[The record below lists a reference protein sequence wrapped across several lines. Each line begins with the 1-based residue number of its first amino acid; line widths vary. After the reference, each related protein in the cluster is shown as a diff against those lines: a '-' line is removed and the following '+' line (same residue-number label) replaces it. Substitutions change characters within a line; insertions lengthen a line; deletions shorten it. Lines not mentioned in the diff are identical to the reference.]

1 MQLTILSIVNY
12 AWNSSYLENIWILIN
27 NKITQQWEHVNLN
40 IQREIVNQINQT
52 KFIQQL
58 MIKDKTLII
67 NQIKEGKPDREAPL
81 QIKLYPQKALMN

>member
-40 IQREIVNQINQT
+40 IQREIVNQITQT
-52 KFIQQL
+52 KLIQQL
-58 MIKDKTLII
+58 MIKDKTLRIY
-67 NQIKEGKPDREAPL
+67 QIKEGKPDREAPL
-81 QIKLYPQKALMN
+81 QTKLYPQKALMN